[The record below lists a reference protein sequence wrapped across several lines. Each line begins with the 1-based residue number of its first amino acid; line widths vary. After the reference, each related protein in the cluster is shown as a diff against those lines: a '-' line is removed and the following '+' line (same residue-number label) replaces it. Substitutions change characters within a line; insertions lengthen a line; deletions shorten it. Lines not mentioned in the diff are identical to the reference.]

1 MKKYVGYIVGGM
13 MAFSMLSG
21 CGNTSGA
28 IQNESDVYMS
38 QFGEYENGGAQ
49 SAKGLSECDA
59 DNAGGALTSSNGE
72 KIYEE
77 TEFDGKPVEPA
88 ADIDKAEDEKEQETK
103 KETDKKITKKAKKP
117 AKAAEVN
124 VIAVPE
130 PLMPAVA
137 AEVTQIAPATPDGNQ
152 STDQSL
158 MAQTIGNP
166 TENNSS
172 SGSSSGSSDTG
183 SGVSQTCDDDGGT
196 DTDDSSSSSVVAF
209 FE

>member
-1 MKKYVGYIVGGM
+1 MKKYFGYIVGGM
-13 MAFSMLSG
+13 LAFSMLSG

-49 SAKGLSECDA
+49 SAKGLSEYDA

-103 KETDKKITKKAKKP
+103 KETDKKITQ
-117 AKAAEVN
+117 KAAEVN

-183 SGVSQTCDDDGGT
+183 SGVSQTCDDGGGT
-196 DTDDSSSSSVVAF
+196 DNSSSSNTAASS